1 MCYRHCKQYIFIP
14 CAGQH
19 TFPGDFVTKR
29 IHIEIMRHTGTSGF
43 SRGFLHT
50 ALRFGSGLLAGV
62 LLTLSVCAQSVPTVS
77 SAALMR
83 EAMVRTATATSVRS
97 GVSLNEDDAAIRL
110 YYLDLIT
117 GTGTEKDGSISFDL
131 HRDLTRLEAAV
142 MAVRLMGMEKEIGG
156 GAYPHP
162 YTDVPEWASGYVGYL
177 YSCGLLETAEDGLFS
192 PQAPASL
199 ESFTSYMFYAL
210 GYRMAEGD
218 YNLMN
223 VVSMARTA
231 GLCPIQEGEPL
242 TRGGAVVTM
251 YNTLRASVKGSSRV
265 LSDLLV
271 EQGKISYT
279 DAVFLLWSNDK
290 EETKTYLDAMG
301 YSSEWIVPDG
311 YYTIRTTD
319 GTGMVMN
326 VLADG
331 PNRDYEGL
339 GVCVWTDTGDIS
351 QSYRLERTER
361 GTYLVYAACSKG
373 GFHRLLG
380 LANNKKNIGVYRP
393 TSKNALEF
401 TIRHEEDGT
410 WSFVTQ
416 NAQGTDLYL
425 TSGSKWGSSLQ
436 LTEKAEGLNT
446 RWTLDRLGITNSS
459 GQDLALFPADS
470 MRITQGAYDTYSH
483 MRQNAIDMQPT
494 NSMAFAPFNAMIV
507 RKDVGYAVCN
517 GVWIQSVDKVRYADG
532 SYDYMTVLYMHDDN
546 IDNLTV
552 GQMLT
557 QGEYFYHSGTT
568 GNSSGAHV
576 HIAVYRGQNHE
587 NMPFATGDVYASDAF
602 FVLDDTVIHDDYGI
616 GWVSVSE
623 AD

>member
-1 MCYRHCKQYIFIP
+1 MRVVS
-14 CAGQH
+14 G
-19 TFPGDFVTKR
+19 
-29 IHIEIMRHTGTSGF
+29 IM
-43 SRGFLHT
+43 
-50 ALRFGSGLLAGV
+50 AGV
-62 LLTLSVCAQSVPTVS
+62 LLTLSVCAQSVPTVN

-83 EAMVRTATATSVRS
+83 EALGRASAASSVRS
-97 GVSLNEDDAAIRL
+97 GITLGEEDAAIRL
-110 YYLDLIT
+110 YFLDMIT
-117 GTGTEKDGSISFDL
+117 GTGTEKDGSVTFDL

-142 MAVRLMGMEKEIGG
+142 MAVRLMGMEDEAAG
-156 GAYPHP
+156 GAYAHP
-162 YTDVPEWASGYVGYL
+162 YTDVPEWAAGYVGYL
-177 YSCGLLETAEDGLFS
+177 YSCGLLEQSADGLFA

-199 ESFTSYMFYAL
+199 ESFMSYMFYAL
-210 GYRMAEGD
+210 GYRMSEGD
-218 YNLMN
+218 YNLMT
-223 VVSMARTA
+223 VVSQARSAGICVTA
-231 GLCPIQEGEPL
+231 DGEPL
-242 TRGGAVVTM
+242 TRGGAVVSM
-251 YNTLRASVKGSSRV
+251 YNTLRASTRGSSRV

-271 EQGKISYT
+271 EEGKMSYT
-279 DAVFLLWSNDK
+279 DAVFLLWSSDK
-290 EETKTYLDAMG
+290 EETEAYLDAVG
-301 YSSEWIVPDG
+301 YSSEWIIPDG

-361 GTYLVYAACSKG
+361 GTYLIYAACSKG
-373 GFHRLLG
+373 GFHRLPG
-380 LANNKKNIGVYRP
+380 LANNGRSIGVYRP

-410 WSFVTQ
+410 WSFVTRG
-416 NAQGTDLYL
+416 ADGRDLYL
-425 TSGSKWGSSLQ
+425 TSASKWGSALQ
-436 LTEKAEGLNT
+436 LTEAAEGINV

-494 NSMAFAPFNAMIV
+494 NGMAFAPFNAQIV
-507 RKDVGYAVCN
+507 RKDVGYATCN

-557 QGEYFYHSGTT
+557 QGEYFYQSGTT

-576 HIAVYRGQNHE
+576 HIAVYRGQYRDDME
-587 NMPFATGDVYASDAF
+587 FATGDVYAEDAF
-602 FVLDDTVIHDDYGI
+602 FVLDDTVIHSDYSI